1 MDDKKKQL
9 KKKETLFIDSFG
21 YSPFGSPFKS
31 HQMLSIPILN
41 KELEGKLYQN
51 FEIKEEAEQINS
63 TPKNIKDYKEN
74 ISNE

>member
-1 MDDKKKQL
+1 MDDKIKQL

-21 YSPFGSPFKS
+21 YSPSGSPFKS

-41 KELEGKLYQN
+41 KELEGKLYEN

-63 TPKNIKDYKEN
+63 ISKNIEDCKDN
-74 ISNE
+74 VSNA

>member
-9 KKKETLFIDSFG
+9 KKKETLFIDLFG
-21 YSPFGSPFKS
+21 YSPSGSPFKS

-41 KELEGKLYQN
+41 KELEGKLYEN

-63 TPKNIKDYKEN
+63 IPKTIEDCKEN
-74 ISNE
+74 VSNE